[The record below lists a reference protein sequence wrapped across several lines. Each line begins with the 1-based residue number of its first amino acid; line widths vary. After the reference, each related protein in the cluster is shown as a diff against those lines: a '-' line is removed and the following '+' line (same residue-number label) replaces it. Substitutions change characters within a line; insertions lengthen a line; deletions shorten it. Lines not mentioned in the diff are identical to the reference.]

1 MYQHQTPA
9 SSGSAHLPRKL
20 EQFLRYHE
28 NPSESDAACW
38 MLLSLAT
45 VHTCTEALEHKR
57 RSTKKISLDLS
68 QVVILVHT
76 KSKWN
81 SKKGEENNMGHVL
94 PMFSQGPRDPLSTFK
109 PRHSQRP
116 RCSARRPVRAQVSEA
131 LAGLSY
137 HLTIWQGRDGN
148 AASLP

>member
-1 MYQHQTPA
+1 MKIPRKVTLPA
-9 SSGSAHLPRKL
+9 GCFYGACNSAHLHRDLGTQKK
-20 EQFLRYHE
+20 EYKE
-28 NPSESDAACW
+28 N
-38 MLLSLAT
+38 
-45 VHTCTEALEHKR
+45 H
-57 RSTKKISLDLS
+57 SLDLS

-137 HLTIWQGRDGN
+137 HLTIWPGRDGN